1 MKPVENNISPY
12 LQQPLRTLDE
22 VRQER
27 ERRQQEQAAA
37 TQTAATTQPEPAAA
51 NQNTAPANPSRVDQ
65 TI

>member
-27 ERRQQEQAAA
+27 ERRQRELAAA
-37 TQTAATTQPEPAAA
+37 TAAPPSSNAAAQPEPAAA
-51 NQNTAPANPSRVDQ
+51 SGAPVRLSR